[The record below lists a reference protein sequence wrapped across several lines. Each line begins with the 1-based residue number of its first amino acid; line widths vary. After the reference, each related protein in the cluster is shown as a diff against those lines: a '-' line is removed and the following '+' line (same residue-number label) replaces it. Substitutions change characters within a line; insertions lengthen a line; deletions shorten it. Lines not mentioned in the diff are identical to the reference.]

1 MEIKELKKTF
11 INDCREAIQNF
22 DKMMKAIKEDNDE
35 LIIYHKDKYRE
46 IKKRLNKIEKIYEE
60 NSTETKL
67 PE

>member
-11 INDCREAIQNF
+11 INDCKEAIQNF

-35 LIIYHKDKYRE
+35 LIIYHKGKYRE
-46 IKKRLNKIEKIYEE
+46 IKKRLKKIEKIYEE
-60 NSTETKL
+60 DTTTAKL